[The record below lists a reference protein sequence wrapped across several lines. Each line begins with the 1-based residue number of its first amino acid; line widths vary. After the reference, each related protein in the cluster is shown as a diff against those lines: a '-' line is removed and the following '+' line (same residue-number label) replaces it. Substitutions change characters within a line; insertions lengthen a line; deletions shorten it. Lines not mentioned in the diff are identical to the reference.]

1 MIVLLMSFVLLFS
14 NAARCQSIE
23 QIIDQSGSNSD
34 FSDKTNRAKS
44 NTDKGTTLYSIQAGT
59 FFNENDANTHII
71 ELKSQGV
78 DAYIFQSVNS
88 RGETVYTTR
97 IGKYDSYVTAAR
109 DTDRLQK
116 MTTTP
121 LIITYFDSLS
131 PAAAKADAAA
141 DRTEE
146 VTASLASASN
156 ENSPDSVPADYA
168 YDADS
173 LPTLQALQEKMAAME
188 SEIQKLRDEASV
200 RNQLEI
206 TEEEAKAE
214 EEDILEAAG
223 REYTLT
229 REGTIKLSY
238 GLSYGYSGYDAIR
251 EGTTIEDVANHTITN
266 SLSVSYGLKDNFSVG
281 SSIPFIYKYNR
292 VGTVDSMDATDFGD
306 LSLSWQFQPLKSTQD
321 LPSIIINGNIGIPV
335 GRNPY
340 EIQVGQELSTASGIY
355 DATFGV
361 SVSQVSDPVIAFSSL
376 SFVYPFAVQS
386 INQKRAE
393 GTLDEVDPGMSIGAA
408 VGLGYALSYKLNL
421 NLSFSYSY
429 GFETTYKYK
438 NAPDQKS
445 GTSTGASLRIGT
457 GYKLSQNQNL
467 NFTVGIPIT
476 DTRSFTISMSTPID
490 FEL

>member
-1 MIVLLMSFVLLFS
+1 MIVLLMSFVLVLS
-14 NAARCQSIE
+14 SAARCQPIE
-23 QIIDQSGSNSD
+23 QIIDQSGSNFA
-34 FSDKTNRAKS
+34 FSGKTNQSKL
-44 NTDKGTTLYSIQAGT
+44 NTDENTTFYSIQAGT
-59 FFNENDANTHII
+59 FFNENDANAHII
-71 ELKSQGV
+71 ELKSKGV

-109 DTDRLQK
+109 DTDRFQK
-116 MTTTP
+116 KTTTP

-131 PAAAKADAAA
+131 PAAVGADAAA
-141 DRTEE
+141 DEDKT
-146 VTASLASASN
+146 LPDSASI
-156 ENSPDSVPADYA
+156 EDSSDSAPADYA
-168 YDADS
+168 YDPDS

-229 REGTIKLSY
+229 REGTIKLNY
-238 GLSYGYSGYDAIR
+238 GFSYGYSGYDAIR
-251 EGTTIEDVANHTITN
+251 EGTTVEDVADHTITN
-266 SLSVSYGLKDNFSVG
+266 SLSVSYGLKDNFTVG
-281 SSIPFIYKYNR
+281 TSIPFIYKYHR
-292 VGTVDSMDATDFGD
+292 VGTVDSLNTSDFGD

-321 LPSIIINGNIGIPV
+321 LPSIIINGSVGIPV

-386 INQKRAE
+386 INQKRDE
-393 GTLDEVDPGMSIGAA
+393 GILDEVDPGMSIGAA

-421 NLSFSYSY
+421 NLSFSYTY

-438 NAPDQKS
+438 NATDFKS
-445 GTSTGASLRIGT
+445 GTSTGAALRIGT

-467 NFTVGIPIT
+467 NFTIGIPIT
-476 DTRSFTISMSTPID
+476 DSRSFSLSMSTPID